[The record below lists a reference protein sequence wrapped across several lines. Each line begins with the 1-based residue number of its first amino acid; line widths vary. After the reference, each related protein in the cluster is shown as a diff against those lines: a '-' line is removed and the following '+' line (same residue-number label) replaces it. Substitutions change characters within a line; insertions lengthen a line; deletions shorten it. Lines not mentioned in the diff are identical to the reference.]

1 MKDRYSWG
9 GRPLFLPR
17 EGNTIENR
25 AFQEVNQ
32 AFQGLLC
39 KLFSLSFFKIGSTPR
54 VEPITGLKLKI
65 LRLRLWC
72 SID

>member
-1 MKDRYSWG
+1 MTGTPGEG
-9 GRPLFLPR
+9 GPPSSP
-17 EGNTIENR
+17 EKEIPTENR

-39 KLFSLSFFKIGSTPR
+39 KFFSLFFKIGSTPR